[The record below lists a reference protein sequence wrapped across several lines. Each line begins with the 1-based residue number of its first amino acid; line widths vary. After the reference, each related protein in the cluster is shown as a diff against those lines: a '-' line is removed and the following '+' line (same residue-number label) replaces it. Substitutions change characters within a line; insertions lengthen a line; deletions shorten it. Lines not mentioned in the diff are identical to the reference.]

1 MTLARHQ
8 HVASLDGLRGLAAFG
23 VVIFHIGGLWSL
35 SRPNHLY
42 LAVPFFFTLSG
53 YVVARSYEQKLL
65 TSMSLKRF
73 ALIRLIRLYPMLFA
87 SLVIAAALGF
97 SFHDVGMGLLF
108 IPSLAAASLF
118 PANGP
123 QWSLFTELLGNAVHA
138 AFAPILTNVAL
149 IVMIAIAFI
158 ACLFTSYTYSDFV
171 IGWSADNFLGGVSVF
186 GLTYPIGILLFRIE
200 KLGKLPKLEVPLI
213 LLAVVY
219 GVFTIG
225 PQSWTTQ
232 FRAYPDLFV
241 SCVIFPAI
249 LVLSLHATAQP
260 WLNRLC
266 KLGGDLSYPI
276 YIIHHPI
283 LVAAGAFVVG
293 TSWTHMERRIFALVV
308 VAGITGLAY
317 VLLKFFDEPVRKAL
331 SARFLHR
338 QLVDERSR
346 GGAA

>member
-1 MTLARHQ
+1 MTLTRHQ

-23 VVIFHIGGLWSL
+23 VVIFHVGGLWSL
-35 SRPNHLY
+35 GRPTHLY

-65 TSMSLKRF
+65 TSMSFKRF

-97 SFHDVGMGLLF
+97 SFRDVGMGLLF

-138 AFAPILTNVAL
+138 VFAPVLTNAAL
-149 IVMIAIAFI
+149 IALIAIAFV
-158 ACLFTSYTYSDFV
+158 ACLFTSYTYSNFV
-171 IGWSADNFLGGVSVF
+171 IGWGADNFLGGVSVF
-186 GLTYPIGILLFRIE
+186 SLTYPIGILLYRLE
-200 KLGKLPKLEVPLI
+200 KLGKLPKIQVPLI
-213 LLAVVY
+213 LLAIVY
-219 GVFTIG
+219 GVFTIV
-225 PQSWTTQ
+225 PQSWVGQ

-260 WLNRLC
+260 WLNRCC
-266 KLGGDLSYPI
+266 KLGGDLSYPV

-283 LVAAGAFVVG
+283 LMAAGAFLAG
-293 TSWTHMERRIFALVV
+293 TSWGHMERRIFAVV
-308 VAGITGLAY
+308 VVLGITGLGY

-338 QLVDERSR
+338 QLLDERS
-346 GGAA
+346 